1 MKFLITKDNDFS
13 TINQSS
19 DYFVESTGSAKKFEK
34 DKYYMFSQDV
44 NQVSGTETFTI
55 TKSEVLTQSSPIINN
70 VVYQYNIS
78 ISLHKNVST
87 ILSKPTISVNGVIYH
102 IEEINFDDVIINHK
116 EISNVHKNIEIN
128 IPDEIEGTV
137 KFSWKVVV

>member
-44 NQVSGTETFTI
+44 NQVSGTETFII
-55 TKSEVLTQSSPIINN
+55 TKSEI
-70 VVYQYNIS
+70 
-78 ISLHKNVST
+78 
-87 ILSKPTISVNGVIYH
+87 
-102 IEEINFDDVIINHK
+102 
-116 EISNVHKNIEIN
+116 
-128 IPDEIEGTV
+128 
-137 KFSWKVVV
+137 